1 MTAKDLTLI
10 PCAVKGTMVHKWVCL
25 GGRVYCKTLLAIG
38 EDMKIIEIKR
48 TVSDMN
54 YNNTSATAT
63 LSDGED
69 PIKAAI
75 ELDAKIK
82 EMMAGIAD
90 KTLAVEDFRREKA
103 EAVNILQAALDH
115 AQKQDIPF

>member
-1 MTAKDLTLI
+1 
-10 PCAVKGTMVHKWVCL
+10 
-25 GGRVYCKTLLAIG
+25 
-38 EDMKIIEIKR
+38 MKIIEIKR

>member
-1 MTAKDLTLI
+1 
-10 PCAVKGTMVHKWVCL
+10 
-25 GGRVYCKTLLAIG
+25 
-38 EDMKIIEIKR
+38 MKIIEIKR

-63 LSDGED
+63 LADGED
-69 PIKAAI
+69 PISAAI

-90 KTLAVEDFRREKA
+90 KTLAVEGFRREKK

>member
-1 MTAKDLTLI
+1 
-10 PCAVKGTMVHKWVCL
+10 
-25 GGRVYCKTLLAIG
+25 
-38 EDMKIIEIKR
+38 MKIIEIRR
-48 TVSDMN
+48 TVSDMY

-63 LSDGED
+63 LADGED

-90 KTLAVEDFRREKA
+90 KISTIEDFRREKA
-103 EAVNILQAALDH
+103 EAVNILQKALDH